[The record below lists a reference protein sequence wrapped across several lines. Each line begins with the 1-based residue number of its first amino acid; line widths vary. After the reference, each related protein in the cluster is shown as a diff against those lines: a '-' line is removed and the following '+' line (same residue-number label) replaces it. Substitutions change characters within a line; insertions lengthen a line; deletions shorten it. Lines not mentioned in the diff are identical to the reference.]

1 MIRAANIIGVL
12 DCVDTNGNEWYEVPN
27 LAQEN
32 VYNTIR
38 NTDTNDPNFI
48 NDPEVPYLLELKT
61 VQRRFAARFIDSGS
75 LQLHIKTVQA
85 ALGTMTSTIN
95 DVSSQVNAVSV
106 VVNPFTTLLTMVQS
120 IANLQDQCPIVSQGE
135 IDAIGNNLAN
145 NIEGNLALADF
156 ISNPFADS
164 LVALEESLQPN
175 SPNPVVYKNF
185 KFILEYD
192 PDQYIERVDENPDSP
207 TFGETFIVQRFSFP
221 SRRIK

>member
-1 MIRAANIIGVL
+1 MFVSQTEYRATEIVSTSFTFTNAKKFDSVNINDANIIGIL
-12 DCVDTNGNEWYEVPN
+12 DVFDSNGNQWYEVPN

-106 VVNPFTTLLTMVQS
+106 VVNPFTTLLTMVQ
-120 IANLQDQCPIVSQGE
+120 L
-135 IDAIGNNLAN
+135 L
-145 NIEGNLALADF
+145 
-156 ISNPFADS
+156 
-164 LVALEESLQPN
+164 
-175 SPNPVVYKNF
+175 
-185 KFILEYD
+185 
-192 PDQYIERVDENPDSP
+192 
-207 TFGETFIVQRFSFP
+207 
-221 SRRIK
+221 